1 MEIQRTN
8 SLQIEGPEVNF
19 GHSETIIDKRAGHS
33 EYGLSTLFASR
44 ARVPNFMQQ
53 TLKGPRGEAS
63 MKDSGEVNMKKSKL
77 GSMLRSKLK
86 EMQNLVLC

>member
-8 SLQIEGPEVNF
+8 SLQIEAPEVNY
-19 GHSETIIDKRAGHS
+19 GHSEAIIENRGGHS

-44 ARVPNFMQQ
+44 TRVPNFMQQ
-53 TLKGPRGEAS
+53 TLKGSRGEAS

-86 EMQNLVLC
+86 EMKN